1 MEKEIGME
9 AVMAKNTDPI
19 AVFDSGMGG
28 ISVLKEMVNLMP
40 EEDFIYLGDS
50 KNAPYG
56 TKTMD
61 EVCSLTLS
69 NIALLLDKY
78 HAKAVAVAC
87 NTATSAAV
95 RTLRKKYPSLPLV
108 GVEPAIKPAV
118 ESGAHPRVLV
128 MATPYTIQ
136 GEKFRRL
143 KEVYEASSTIY
154 PLPCPGLME
163 FVERGELYGPDLEDF
178 LHKLMDPWLEK
189 GVDCIV
195 LGCTHYPF
203 VADTI
208 QKIAGDQVTLFDGAL
223 GTARELRRRIHEAGL
238 EGDPSH
244 RGSVTFLNSTGD
256 PGRIRLS
263 RFLFYR

>member
-1 MEKEIGME
+1 
-9 AVMAKNTDPI
+9 MAKKTDPI

-40 EEDFIYLGDS
+40 EEDFIYFGDS

-56 TKTMD
+56 TKTVE
-61 EVCSLTLS
+61 EVRSLTLS
-69 NIALLLDKY
+69 NIAYLLEEH
-78 HAKAVAVAC
+78 HAKAIAVAC

-95 RTLRKKYPSLPLV
+95 RTLREMYPEVPLV

-118 ESGAHPRVLV
+118 FSMEHPRILV
-128 MATPYTIQ
+128 MATPYTIH
-136 GEKFRRL
+136 GKKFHDL
-143 KEVYEASSTIY
+143 EMLYEDQATFY

-163 FVERGELYGPDLEDF
+163 FVEKGVLFGQELEDF
-178 LHKLMDPWLEK
+178 LHKLMDPYLEK

-203 VADTI
+203 VKETI
-208 QKIAGDQVTLFDGAL
+208 QQIAGEDVTLFDGSL
-223 GTARELRRRIHEAGL
+223 GTAKELRRRLIAADLKL
-238 EGDPSH
+238 EQERTGN
-244 RGSVTFLNSTGD
+244 VTFLNSTGD

-263 RFLFYR
+263 QYLFHL